1 LARDLKKLQDKLNKS
16 NEETVD
22 YFHTI
27 ENQIDALSHETH
39 TKKKNLLDPAKL
51 IDLETQ
57 VEE

>member
-1 LARDLKKLQDKLNKS
+1 LNKS